1 MAVKRCLRFGGHTEL
16 FKNDKEY
23 NKESSTAIDNESNIR
38 NNFEIIKRFMNK

>member
-23 NKESSTAIDNESNIR
+23 KESSTALDNESNIR
-38 NNFEIIKRFMNK
+38 NNFEIIKRFINK